1 METRELK
8 IGIAKAGGNAGS
20 GSKRYLIMLPTKWA
34 NDMGVEQDRRTAKIS
49 YDEEKK
55 EVTIKLKEE

>member
-34 NDMGVEQDRRTAKIS
+34 SDMGVFCMQC
-49 YDEEKK
+49 
-55 EVTIKLKEE
+55 

>member
-20 GSKRYLIMLPTKWA
+20 GSKRYIIMIPAKWA
-34 NDMGVEQDRRTAKIS
+34 KDMGVEQDRRTAQIS
-49 YDEEKK
+49 YDEE
-55 EVTIKLKEE
+55 

>member
-20 GSKRYLIMLPTKWA
+20 GSKRYIIMIPAKWA
-34 NDMGVEQDRRTAKIS
+34 KDMGVDQDRRTTQIS

-55 EVTIKLKEE
+55 EITIKLKEE